1 MQFLQ
6 FQLASGWFCR
16 WMPQK
21 PPSKGKLSTVGLL
34 KGLLP
39 FALLVLR
46 MSAAGNQMQWLDSG
60 WQATI
65 KL

>member
-1 MQFLQ
+1 
-6 FQLASGWFCR
+6 
-16 WMPQK
+16 MPQK

-39 FALLVLR
+39 LARLVLR

-60 WQATI
+60 WQVTI